1 MSIWTTLKN
10 WWDTHPQIVGFLFA
24 LPIGM
29 VVIMATFFE
38 EDTGKES
45 YALNYMYQQLAIIAA
60 LVLFVALASRSFISR
75 KVAMVAMVILYAALQ
90 FIYVKFDITPS

>member
-10 WWDTHPQIVGFLFA
+10 WWYTHPQIVGFLFA

-29 VVIMATFFE
+29 VVILATFFE
-38 EDTGKES
+38 DDTGNES
-45 YALNYMYQQLAIIAA
+45 YALNYLYQQLAIIAA
-60 LVLFVALASRSFISR
+60 LMLFVALASRSFISR
-75 KVAMVAMVILYAALQ
+75 KVAMVAMILLYAVLQ

>member
-1 MSIWTTLKN
+1 
-10 WWDTHPQIVGFLFA
+10 
-24 LPIGM
+24 
-29 VVIMATFFE
+29 
-38 EDTGKES
+38 
-45 YALNYMYQQLAIIAA
+45 MYQQLAIIAA